1 MKFLLDVI
9 LHHGVGFFLELRL
22 VLLEESCGFVGVE
35 VSERESKYENVLK
48 FTLLKNA
55 VSKLDQFKVGDV
67 VEVSFDVKGR
77 EYNGKVYIDL
87 NAWKIELIATASGT
101 DEVNGVTELP
111 PSTTDDVF
119 DGLPF

>member
-1 MKFLLDVI
+1 VSYEVKVQIREIGELQV
-9 LHHGVGFFLELRL
+9 VGKNNTNKRE
-22 VLLEESCGFVGVE
+22 FVGIE

-119 DGLPF
+119 EGLPF